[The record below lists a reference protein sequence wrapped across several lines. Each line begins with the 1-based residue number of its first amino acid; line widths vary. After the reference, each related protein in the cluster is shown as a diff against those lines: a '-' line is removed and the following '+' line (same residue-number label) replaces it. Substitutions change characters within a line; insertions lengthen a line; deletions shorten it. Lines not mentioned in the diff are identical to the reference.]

1 MGTVI
6 DSTAKSL
13 VIHFFL
19 PRLDEEGSHCLI
31 APACMCMVGFSN
43 EANRNIPDGVLS
55 TNI

>member
-43 EANRNIPDGVLS
+43 EVNRNIPDGVLS